1 MRGNEMFYFPSYSLT
16 SARPFGQGPQ
26 DLAALARTWAGL
38 ATFFGR
44 VHDSQFDHDFEFL
57 GYQTR
62 FRPDQ
67 ERDHPQSEGLKRD
80 HGAFIVL
87 GREMDPRAAGH
98 KPQREAQ
105 LKSSLSDALVQN
117 RASAK
122 FLAAHRWQK
131 KSMAEEV
138 DAQLISWKPYA
149 RLAPPQRLSMATNVP
164 TFRPSNDP
172 ARCAPNIAF
181 CHDNRSQLN
190 ISHSCTQVLKP
201 YRSDYK
207 KDSAPNIYRLSV
219 VEPVVLPS
227 RRSASLARGFLY
239 RAASRSPITRKT
251 PAIRRSPACLELGN
265 TPISCRPRIICP
277 LLNILEDKF
286 LALSLYYD

>member
-207 KDSAPNIYRLSV
+207 KRLSAKH
-219 VEPVVLPS
+219 LPAVGC
-227 RRSASLARGFLY
+227 RTRG
-239 RAASRSPITRKT
+239 AAEQAK
-251 PAIRRSPACLELGN
+251 CELGTGFSVQSRIEIADYSQN
-265 TPISCRPRIICP
+265 TSYPTIPCLSRIGEHP
-277 LLNILEDKF
+277 YFVSATDH
-286 LALSLYYD
+286 LSTIEHS